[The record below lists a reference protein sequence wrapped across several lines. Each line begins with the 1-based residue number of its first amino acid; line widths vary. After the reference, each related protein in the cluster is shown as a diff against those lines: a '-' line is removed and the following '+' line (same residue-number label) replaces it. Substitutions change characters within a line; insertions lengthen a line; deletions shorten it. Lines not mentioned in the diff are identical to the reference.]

1 MLAGFYTA
9 ASGLLVQ
16 QRNINVIGNNMT
28 NSQTVGFRTQRLVQS
43 TFEHDYLT
51 RYENGVYEYIGE
63 GDPATL
69 VDVVETNFDY
79 ASLEDSDFPYDMA
92 LVGDGYFNIQGQN
105 RQYMTRNGNFNIDE
119 EGYLVLEG
127 IGRVLGE
134 NGTLQIGGSDFT
146 VTQDGYVF
154 DNQNQYVDK
163 LLISATDISVEEVP
177 SLVGEYDGICYPA
190 HIDRSSFSIL
200 SNLGVID
207 EYFGFKCAEI
217 FDITKEDELKQK
229 HPYLNQLKILSDSD
243 AHYLENMRLPQQTV
257 DVAENTVK
265 AILDYLNC

>member
-163 LLISATDISVEEVP
+163 LLITEVAEGSQLRKYPNGMFSTDRATIVENPDVYQNTIERSNVDMNQ
-177 SLVGEYDGICYPA
+177 EYTKLIEAQRNLQACA
-190 HIDRSSFSIL
+190 TAL
-200 SNLGVID
+200 S
-207 EYFGFKCAEI
+207 
-217 FDITKEDELKQK
+217 
-229 HPYLNQLKILSDSD
+229 
-243 AHYLENMRLPQQTV
+243 TV
-257 DVAENTVK
+257 DTMNAK
-265 AILDYLNC
+265 AATLSSIT